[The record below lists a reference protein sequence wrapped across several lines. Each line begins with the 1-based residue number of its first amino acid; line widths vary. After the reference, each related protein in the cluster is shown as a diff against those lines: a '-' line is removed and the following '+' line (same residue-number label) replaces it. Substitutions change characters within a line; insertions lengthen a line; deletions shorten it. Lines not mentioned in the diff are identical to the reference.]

1 MRSTSLFIGL
11 GVLGAA
17 SSLAAPAPVT
27 VGAITARDYN
37 DFQLEARKFLE
48 LDARK
53 DTKDTKDTK
62 GGRDTS
68 GGGRRPRR
76 SIELE
81 VHKDTKDTKAG
92 WDTSGG
98 GRRPP
103 SRRSIDL
110 EYMKLF
116 TLYGIP
122 FDLCIS
128 ARGGRDTSG
137 GGGKHTR
144 DVELGA
150 RKDPR
155 DPKDTKAG
163 RDTSGGGRRPRR
175 SIDIDARGGRDTSG
189 GGGKHTRDVELEY
202 VKLFTLYGLPLTF
215 VSVLAVVVIFRVAAE
230 NTRDIELDA
239 RGGRDT
245 GNGRKH

>member
-1 MRSTSLFIGL
+1 MRSISLFIGL

-17 SSLAAPAPVT
+17 SSLAAPAPVSA
-27 VGAITARDYN
+27 GAITARDYN

-53 DTKDTKDTK
+53 DPKDTKDTK

-68 GGGRRPRR
+68 DHKDR
-76 SIELE
+76 
-81 VHKDTKDTKAG
+81 KDTKDTKAG

-98 GRRPP
+98 GRRP
-103 SRRSIDL
+103 RRSIDL
-110 EYMKLF
+110 
-116 TLYGIP
+116 
-122 FDLCIS
+122 D

-150 RKDPR
+150 PKDPK

-175 SIDIDARGGRDTSG
+175 SIDLDARGGRDTSG

-215 VSVLAVVVIFRVAAE
+215 VSVLAVVVIFRAAAE